1 MRISGL
7 LLVCS
12 VAEAVRVEL
21 DVAHPPYVCT
31 ASDSAPVLWSRG
43 TSVANL
49 HSRGG
54 YTNRSTGTTGRLLHQ
69 HSIVEINV
77 DGMRFASR
85 RHLAPENSTACRSA
99 RHSLCALGNASYIF
113 ASDVAPTVTSTT
125 HPQPLLV
132 SPNPCSTFRA
142 DPCSL
147 ADASH
152 KQAYVQSTNS
162 CATSGAGAGRVF
174 SDRADRYDVSAC
186 DLLLRRYSF
195 IYDLDEET
203 LAVVHR
209 PLPPMVY
216 PLLLAL
222 CVVHLCGLAAPE
234 ISQTGYNIHTACAL
248 ASVAIVLITHAS
260 HPPYSLAASDLW
272 YQVFTSGAAL
282 LYSAARMSA
291 TSAQALHHG
300 ACIHALVSL
309 GDL

>member
-54 YTNRSTGTTGRLLHQ
+54 YANRSTGTTGRLLHQ

-125 HPQPLLV
+125 HPQPLL
-132 SPNPCSTFRA
+132 
-142 DPCSL
+142 
-147 ADASH
+147 
-152 KQAYVQSTNS
+152 AYVQSTNS

-174 SDRADRYDVSAC
+174 SDRADQYDVSAC

-291 TSAQALHHG
+291 TSVQTLHHG

-309 GDL
+309 CYL